1 MSAAEFP
8 LPLRQP
14 PAGRVGQFWA
24 APLLPRID
32 LRWAAGW
39 FRLGLRRPPATR
51 VLADGRAT
59 LRLKQLLV
67 PFGFNVNAR
76 YGGRGGV

>member
-1 MSAAEFP
+1 MSAGVFP
-8 LPLRQP
+8 LPFRQLP
-14 PAGRVGQFWA
+14 VGRVGQFWA
-24 APLLPRID
+24 APLLPSTE

-39 FRLGLRRPPATR
+39 FRLTLRLPPATR

-59 LRLKQLLV
+59 LRLKLLLV

-76 YGGRGGV
+76 YGGQGGI